1 MKKKSL
7 KDLQLDPWEQE
18 ISDAIENGEF
28 VDAPN
33 VEKEKEYIKILAEST
48 LKRRKSINI
57 RISEQDLFRIKSKAL
72 AEGLP
77 YQTYISSILHKH
89 VKA

>member
-1 MKKKSL
+1 MEDIEEQSK
-7 KDLQLDPWEQE
+7 LD
-18 ISDAIENGEF
+18 D
-28 VDAPN
+28 N

-48 LKRRKSINI
+48 LNRRKSINI

>member
-18 ISDAIENGEF
+18 ISDAIENGAF
-28 VDAPN
+28 VDTPN
-33 VEKEKEYIKILAEST
+33 VEEEKKYIKTLAGSM
-48 LKRRKSINI
+48 LKRKSINI

>member
-18 ISDAIENGEF
+18 ISDAIENGAF
-28 VDAPN
+28 VDTPN
-33 VEKEKEYIKILAEST
+33 VEEEKKYIKTLAESM
-48 LKRRKSINI
+48 LKKRKSINI